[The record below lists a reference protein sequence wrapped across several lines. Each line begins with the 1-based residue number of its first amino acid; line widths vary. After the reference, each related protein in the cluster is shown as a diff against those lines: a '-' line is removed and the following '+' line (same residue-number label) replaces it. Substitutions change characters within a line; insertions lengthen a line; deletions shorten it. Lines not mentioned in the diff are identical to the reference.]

1 MHLFMQWQV
10 DQSGKRKLPPLP
22 LPSSCMAALIGN
34 NGICLRP
41 PAQRGEWGIA
51 PLRAVKVVGRGH
63 CPQRLK
69 AASVLTVHSL
79 LYLLFFLVL
88 KREKWKIILLCL
100 DSELALH
107 SPAPSACCRGFTEG
121 TFNCVG
127 FMVYDLFHTKERFT
141 GFHMQKQT
149 RILVSEGLPG
159 PTNQNC
165 LCPEG
170 MEPMLGSNC
179 AL

>member
-1 MHLFMQWQV
+1 MASASACLHSAGNRSSPGCEGGGEGALPTAA
-10 DQSGKRKLPPLP
+10 QSSISANSPFSPL
-22 LPSSCMAALIGN
+22 SFGF
-34 NGICLRP
+34 
-41 PAQRGEWGIA
+41 
-51 PLRAVKVVGRGH
+51 
-63 CPQRLK
+63 
-69 AASVLTVHSL
+69 
-79 LYLLFFLVL
+79 FFLVL

-170 MEPMLGSNC
+170 MELMLGSNC